1 VAVDFGRQ
9 YGPLPLGAWVAVV
22 GGGLGIAWYTRQSG
36 NKGTTI
42 VEDTSGIPGVGTG
55 QGSMWIQQTPPA
67 TTDVADDKFT
77 TNEEWAR
84 AAVNYLIAQGYD
96 AALADTAVRKYL
108 ESKPLSLSE
117 NALIKIALAKYGAP
131 PVLLPEP
138 PPLPVIPP
146 PVVTPPPVTTP
157 PPSTGGG
164 TPKPP
169 STRWIWVTP
178 WPTKHSTLWGIS
190 STAYGSGAKWP
201 TLYNANRT
209 GVRRPDGS
217 MGMIKNPNLI
227 YVGWKIYV
235 P

>member
-1 VAVDFGRQ
+1 M
-9 YGPLPLGAWVAVV
+9 WVQ
-22 GGGLGIAWYTRQSG
+22 T
-36 NKGTTI
+36 
-42 VEDTSGIPGVGTG
+42 
-55 QGSMWIQQTPPA
+55 TPPPQ
-67 TTDVADDKFT
+67 TVADDKFT

-108 ESKPLSLSE
+108 ESTPLSLSE
-117 NALIKIALAKYGAP
+117 RALITLALAKYGAP
-131 PVLLPEP
+131 PILLPAP
-138 PPLPVIPP
+138 PPLAEIPP
-146 PVVTPPPVTTP
+146 PVVTPPPPVITPPVNTP
-157 PPSTGGG
+157 PPTA
-164 TPKPP
+164 PA
-169 STRWIWVTP
+169 TRWIWVTP

-190 STAYGSGAKWP
+190 STAYGSGSKWP
-201 TLYNANRT
+201 TLYNANRV

>member
-1 VAVDFGRQ
+1 MAVDLGKQ
-9 YGPLPLGAWVAVV
+9 YGPLPLGAWIAVV

-36 NKGTTI
+36 SKGTTI

-55 QGSMWIQQTPPA
+55 SGGMWMQTTPPA
-67 TTDVADDKFT
+67 TTEVADAKFT

-84 AAVNYLIAQGYD
+84 AVVNYLIAQGYD

-108 ESKPLSLSE
+108 ESTALSISE
-117 NALIKIALAKYGAP
+117 NALIILGLAKYGAP
-131 PVLLPEP
+131 PILLPQP

-146 PVVTPPPVTTP
+146 PVVTPPVTTTP
-157 PPSTGGG
+157 PVVN
-164 TPKPP
+164 TPTPTAP
-169 STRWIWVTP
+169 NTRWIWVTP

-190 STAYGSGAKWP
+190 STAYGSGSKWP
-201 TLYNANRT
+201 TLYNANRV

>member
-1 VAVDFGRQ
+1 VAVDFGKQ

-55 QGSMWIQQTPPA
+55 QGSMWIQNTPPPA
-67 TTDVADDKFT
+67 QEVADDKFT

-117 NALIKIALAKYGAP
+117 NALIKLALAKYGAP

-146 PVVTPPPVTTP
+146 PVVTPPVTTP

>member
-1 VAVDFGRQ
+1 MAVDLGKQ

-22 GGGLGIAWYTRQSG
+22 GGGLGIAWYTRQGGS
-36 NKGTTI
+36 KPATI

-55 QGSMWIQQTPPA
+55 SNSMWVQTTPPP
-67 TTDVADDKFT
+67 TEVAAAFT

-108 ESKPLSLSE
+108 ESTPLSLSE

-146 PVVTPPPVTTP
+146 PPVEQPPVTTP
-157 PPSTGGG
+157 PPVNVP

-169 STRWIWVTP
+169 DTRWIWVTP
-178 WPTKHSTLWGIS
+178 WPTKHSTLWGIA
-190 STAYGSGAKWP
+190 STAYGSGSKWP